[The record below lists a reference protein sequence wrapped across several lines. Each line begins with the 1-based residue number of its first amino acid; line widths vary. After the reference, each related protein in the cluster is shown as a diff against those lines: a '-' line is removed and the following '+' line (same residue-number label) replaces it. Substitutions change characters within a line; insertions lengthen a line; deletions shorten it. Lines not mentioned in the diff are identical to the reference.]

1 MTEPTDA
8 TITELLKNVQSAM
21 NADDLFI
28 MAGALN
34 LYYESMHR
42 LANRSLI
49 TPVDLEHILGIW
61 YTYRLVNTIA
71 DPEVIPG
78 APTKSSANL
87 RRVTT

>member
-1 MTEPTDA
+1 MTEPTEA

-42 LANRSLI
+42 LANRSII
-49 TPVDLEHILGIW
+49 TATDMEHILGIW
-61 YTYRLVNTIA
+61 YTYRMVNQVA

-78 APTKSSANL
+78 APTKNSANL
-87 RRVTT
+87 RRVQT